1 MRRLA
6 RSGLFQR
13 AILPLLG
20 YYPWECFA
28 CRKIRF
34 LRVRGKRV
42 LRRLWDDDL
51 YIPGD
56 EAELAA
62 YPNEIPADAR
72 EYEQDASNSQWTE

>member
-6 RSGLFQR
+6 RSGFFQR

-51 YIPGD
+51 YTPED
-56 EAELAA
+56 EAEPPAH
-62 YPNEIPADAR
+62 PNEIPADAR
-72 EYEQDASNSQWTE
+72 EYEQDAPNSQWTE